1 VNVAAEPEASLQRE
15 WWLRALAIFQRPSL
29 VFEGLR
35 DDSDEAAESRQEPIL
50 AIIFLAGI
58 AGILSTSLAGQ
69 LMDDT
74 AFDNLNVVV
83 WAFIGGGIY
92 GALVYFVG
100 GLFVFAL
107 GRGIGANCSFRQAR
121 HVVGLASVPLVV
133 SLVLV
138 WPVRLVIYG
147 DDVFRSGGSDTGAGD
162 KVFELLVLVSFAW
175 SLALVAVG
183 LIELRKASSSSSSMP

>member
-1 VNVAAEPEASLQRE
+1 MSTAVESRGTPRRE
-15 WWLRALAIFQRPSL
+15 WWLRAVAVLAHPQATFAA
-29 VFEGLR
+29 LR
-35 DDSDEAAESRQEPIL
+35 DDSDEAAEARQEPIL

-100 GLFVFAL
+100 GLFAFAL

-162 KVFELLVLVSFAW
+162 KVFELLVVASFAW

-183 LIELRKASSSSSSMP
+183 LIELRKASSSSSSIA

>member
-1 VNVAAEPEASLQRE
+1 MSAAAESRATPRRE
-15 WWLRALAIFQRPSL
+15 WWLRAVAVLAHPQATFA
-29 VFEGLR
+29 GLR
-35 DDSDEAAESRQEPIL
+35 DDSDEAAEARQEPIL

-107 GRGIGANCSFRQAR
+107 GRGIGADCSFRQAR

-138 WPVRLVIYG
+138 WPVRLAIYG

-162 KVFELLVLVSFAW
+162 KVFELLVVASFAW

>member
-1 VNVAAEPEASLQRE
+1 VSTAVESRGTPRRE
-15 WWLRALAIFQRPSL
+15 WWLRAVAVLAHPQATFAA
-29 VFEGLR
+29 LR
-35 DDSDEAAESRQEPIL
+35 DDSDEAAEARQEPIL

-183 LIELRKASSSSSSMP
+183 LIELRKASSSLSSMP

>member
-1 VNVAAEPEASLQRE
+1 VSAAVESRGTPRRE
-15 WWLRALAIFQRPSL
+15 WWLRAVAVLAHPQATFAA
-29 VFEGLR
+29 LR
-35 DDSDEAAESRQEPIL
+35 DDSDEAAEARQEPIL

-138 WPVRLVIYG
+138 WPVRLAIYG

-162 KVFELLVLVSFAW
+162 KVFELLVLASFAW

>member
-1 VNVAAEPEASLQRE
+1 VSAAVESRGTPRRE
-15 WWLRALAIFQRPSL
+15 WWLRAVAVLAHPQATFAA
-29 VFEGLR
+29 LR
-35 DDSDEAAESRQEPIL
+35 DDSDEAAEARQEPIL

>member
-1 VNVAAEPEASLQRE
+1 MSTAVESRGTPRRE
-15 WWLRALAIFQRPSL
+15 WWLRAVAVLAHPQATFAA
-29 VFEGLR
+29 LR
-35 DDSDEAAESRQEPIL
+35 DDSDEAAEARQEPIL

>member
-1 VNVAAEPEASLQRE
+1 MSAAVESRGTPRRE
-15 WWLRALAIFQRPSL
+15 WWLRAVAVLAHPQATFAA
-29 VFEGLR
+29 LR
-35 DDSDEAAESRQEPIL
+35 DDSDEAAEARQEPIL

-138 WPVRLVIYG
+138 WPVRLAIYG

-162 KVFELLVLVSFAW
+162 KVFELLVLASFAW

>member
-1 VNVAAEPEASLQRE
+1 VSTAVESRGTPRRE
-15 WWLRALAIFQRPSL
+15 WWLRAVAVLAHPQATFAA
-29 VFEGLR
+29 LR
-35 DDSDEAAESRQEPIL
+35 DDSDEAAEARQEPIL

-100 GLFVFAL
+100 GLFVYAL
-107 GRGIGANCSFRQAR
+107 GHGIGARCSFRQAR

-138 WPVRLVIYG
+138 WPVRLAIYG
-147 DDVFRSGGSDTGAGD
+147 DDVFRSGGSDTGVGD
-162 KVFELLVLVSFAW
+162 KLFEALVAASFVW

-183 LIELRKASSSSSSMP
+183 LIELRKASSSASSIP

>member
-1 VNVAAEPEASLQRE
+1 MNAVVESSGSPRRD
-15 WWLRALAIFQRPSL
+15 WWLRAVAVLAHPRATFAA
-29 VFEGLR
+29 LR
-35 DDSDEAAESRQEPIL
+35 DDSDEAAEARQEPIL

-58 AGILSTSLAGQ
+58 AGVLSTTLAGR

-74 AFDNLNVVV
+74 AFDHLNVVV

-92 GALVYFVG
+92 GALVYFFG

-107 GRGIGANCSFRQAR
+107 GRGIGASCSFRQAR

-133 SLVLV
+133 SLLLV
-138 WPVRLVIYG
+138 WPVRLAIYG

-162 KVFELLVLVSFAW
+162 KVFELLVVASFAW

-183 LIELRKASSSSSSMP
+183 LIELRKASSSSSSIA

>member
-1 VNVAAEPEASLQRE
+1 MSTAVESRGTPRRE
-15 WWLRALAIFQRPSL
+15 WWLRAVAVLAHPQATFAA
-29 VFEGLR
+29 LR

-183 LIELRKASSSSSSMP
+183 LIELRKASSSSSSIA

>member
-1 VNVAAEPEASLQRE
+1 VSAAVESRGTPRRE
-15 WWLRALAIFQRPSL
+15 WWLRAVAVLAHPQATFAA
-29 VFEGLR
+29 LR

-100 GLFVFAL
+100 GLFAFAL

>member
-1 VNVAAEPEASLQRE
+1 VSTAVESRGTPRRE
-15 WWLRALAIFQRPSL
+15 WWLRAVAVLAHPQATFAA
-29 VFEGLR
+29 LR
-35 DDSDEAAESRQEPIL
+35 DDSDEAAEARQEPIL